1 MAILTQFIAA
11 EEDEIEAVGESTNP
25 LDEWSGI
32 EMRDVDI
39 ARVATLHC
47 LLTGDLYDDAIV
59 LYEPLYV
66 SAAEGALVLRVADAA
81 AARLTE
87 IGEETLDDFAAE
99 LLATEDFEDT
109 GWDEEAIAAM
119 LASLTD
125 LARLAE
131 AQGQA
136 LFVWMHPLRT

>member
-11 EEDEIEAVGESTNP
+11 EEDEIEAVGESINP

-81 AARLTE
+81 AARLAE